1 MPKACPSDKVLN
13 PATGR
18 CVSKTGK
25 IGRALLAR
33 PSSASPKKAS
43 PKPASKKVSKAAGC
57 VQLTA
62 SNTTPSQWKKYSTR
76 ASPPFPANECP
87 EGMVQKGN
95 DGNDYVVSP
104 PNAKGSKRWTKV
116 SKTASPKPAA
126 KKASPKP
133 APAKKKLFLGSRFP
147 SPGSLAASGCVQYTQ
162 ANTTAAKFKKYSTR
176 PSPPFPAN
184 ECPEGMILK
193 GNDGNHYVVSAP
205 NAKGIKRWQKH
216 QSGGRQQRGA
226 RQQRAGDNTGCY
238 TQCNGYT
245 GQAFADCYHDCMN

>member
-1 MPKACPSDKVLN
+1 MLKACPSDKILN
-13 PATGR
+13 PASGR
-18 CVSKTGK
+18 CVSRTGK
-25 IGRALLAR
+25 IGRALSKKNIRLANAQFVVGAK
-33 PSSASPKKAS
+33 PAAKKASPKPATKKAS
-43 PKPASKKVSKAAGC
+43 PKPASKKTTKASGC

-133 APAKKKLFLGSRFP
+133 AAKKA
-147 SPGSLAASGCVQYTQ
+147 SPASSGCVRYT
-162 ANTTAAKFKKYSTR
+162 ASNTTAAKFKKYST
-176 PSPPFPAN
+176 
-184 ECPEGMILK
+184 IT
-193 GNDGNHYVVSAP
+193 
-205 NAKGIKRWQKH
+205 
-216 QSGGRQQRGA
+216 QR
-226 RQQRAGDNTGCY
+226 RK
-238 TQCNGYT
+238 
-245 GQAFADCYHDCMN
+245 AFSRMEFQD